1 MACNRSFTHV
11 AKESIRAG
19 TALALLIGALL
30 AAPTFADLTPGALDP
45 GFDPG
50 TGTNNTVYA
59 TALQS
64 DGRVL
69 LAGSFTQ
76 VNGTPRPY
84 IARLNA
90 DGTFDT
96 TFDPGTGPNLLVY
109 AVASQPDGKVLIG
122 GQFTQ
127 VDGTAYSA
135 IARLNADGTPDAT
148 FDPGTGAN
156 GPVRALVLQD
166 NGRVLIAGE
175 FTQVNGIARARVA
188 RLNRNGSL
196 DTTFN
201 PVNGP
206 NDIVRA
212 IARQSDGK
220 VVIGGDFTQV
230 GTTARASI
238 ARLNADGS
246 LDTTFDPGSG
256 ANQPVY
262 AVALHDH
269 GQVVVGGKF
278 TQVDGTAR
286 GYIARLNADGSLD
299 TTFTPAANHYVYAAA
314 VQSDGKVLIGGWFT
328 QVDGNARE
336 RIARLAADGS
346 VDPDFDS
353 GSGAKSWVYCLTIQP
368 NHQVVIGGTFTQIGT
383 TARNHIA
390 RMNADGTL
398 DIGFIPNPGA
408 DGEVLS
414 AAVHPDGKAFIGGAF
429 AQVDGTALP
438 HLARL
443 NADGTLDL
451 HFDAGSGPNGDV
463 AALALQPDGKVVIG
477 GTFTQID
484 TTARGRIARLTAEGA
499 VDGSFDP
506 GTGANGIVKALAL
519 QADGKIVIGGT
530 FTETN
535 GTGRARIARLNA
547 DGSLDTTFDPG
558 SGADQAVHA
567 LAIQGNG
574 KVVIGGAFTQ
584 INGTARGRIA
594 RLNANGSLDTGF
606 APGTGANAT
615 VRALAIAPDGQIVI
629 GGVFTQV
636 NGSDQAYLAR
646 LQANGALDTAFTP
659 TLDGPVD
666 SVVLQAD
673 GKLVVGGEFNQVN
686 TITRAGIARLN
697 SDGTLDENFD
707 PGSGTNGAVK
717 TLVLYEDG
725 RLLSGGAFTE
735 IDSTPR
741 GGIARL
747 NAATA
752 PEITSAEP
760 PTLTTAGTPYS
771 HTFTASG
778 FPLPTFEVTGG
789 ALPPGLTLNEAS
801 GLLSGTPST
810 GGAYTFTLT
819 VSNGVAPNVTQPVAM
834 DNRVVDN
841 RVRLYLPLVIRP

>member
-11 AKESIRAG
+11 SKESIRAG

-50 TGTNNTVYA
+50 TGTSNTVYA

-69 LAGSFTQ
+69 IAGSFTQ
-76 VNGTPRPY
+76 VNATSRAY

-90 DGTFDT
+90 DGTLDT
-96 TFDPGTGPNLLVY
+96 TFNPGTGPNLLVY

-127 VDGTAYSA
+127 VDGTAYGA
-135 IARLNADGTPDAT
+135 IARLNADGTPDTT
-148 FDPGTGAN
+148 FNPGTGAN
-156 GPVRALVLQD
+156 GSVRALVLQD
-166 NGRVLIAGE
+166 NGKVLIAGE

-188 RLNRNGSL
+188 RLNPNGSL

-201 PVNGP
+201 PVSGP
-206 NDIVRA
+206 DDVVRA
-212 IARQSDGK
+212 VARQSDGK
-220 VVIGGDFTQV
+220 VVIGGDFTQI
-230 GTTARASI
+230 GTTGRAHI

-246 LDTTFDPGSG
+246 LDITFDPGDG
-256 ANQPVY
+256 ANQAVY

-269 GQVVVGGKF
+269 GRVLIGGKF
-278 TQVDGTAR
+278 TQVDGAAR
-286 GYIARLNADGSLD
+286 GYIARLEADGSPD
-299 TTFTPAANHYVYAAA
+299 ATFTSHANHYVYAVA
-314 VQSDGKVLIGGWFT
+314 VQDDGKIILGGWFT
-328 QVDGNARE
+328 QVEGYTRG

-346 VDPDFDS
+346 VDLGFDP
-353 GSGAKSWVYCLTIQP
+353 GSGANAWVYCLTVQP

-383 TARNHIA
+383 TSRNHLA
-390 RMNADGTL
+390 RINADGTL
-398 DIGFIPNPGA
+398 DIGFVPNPGV
-408 DGEVLS
+408 DEKVLA
-414 AAVHPDGKAFIGGAF
+414 AAVHPDGKTLIGGAF
-429 AQVDGTALP
+429 TQVDGTALP

-451 HFDAGSGPNGDV
+451 HFDTGSGPDGNV

-477 GTFTQID
+477 GAFTQVD
-484 TTARGRIARLTAEGA
+484 TTTRSGIARLTAEGA
-499 VDGSFDP
+499 VDGTFDP
-506 GTGANGIVKALAL
+506 GTGVNGIVKALAL
-519 QADGKIVIGGT
+519 QPDGKIVIGGT

-535 GTGRARIARLNA
+535 GTERAYIARLDA
-547 DGSLDTTFDPG
+547 TGDPDTTFDPG

-584 INGTARGRIA
+584 IDGTARGHVA
-594 RLNANGSLDTGF
+594 RLNVNGSLDTGF
-606 APGTGANAT
+606 APGTGANGT
-615 VRALAIAPDGQIVI
+615 VRALAVVPGGQVVI

-636 NGSDQAYLAR
+636 NGIAQAYLAR
-646 LQANGALDTAFTP
+646 LQANGALDTAFAP

-666 SVVLQAD
+666 ALVRQAD
-673 GKLVVGGEFNQVN
+673 GKLVVGGEFSQVN
-686 TITRAGIARLN
+686 ATARAGIVRLN
-697 SDGTLDENFD
+697 SDGTIDEDFD
-707 PGSGTNGAVK
+707 PGSGANDAIK
-717 TLVLYEDG
+717 TLALYEDG

-752 PEITSAEP
+752 PEITSTEP

-801 GLLSGTPST
+801 GLLSGTPSEE
-810 GGAYTFTLT
+810 GEYTFTLT

-834 DNRVVDN
+834 DNRVIDN